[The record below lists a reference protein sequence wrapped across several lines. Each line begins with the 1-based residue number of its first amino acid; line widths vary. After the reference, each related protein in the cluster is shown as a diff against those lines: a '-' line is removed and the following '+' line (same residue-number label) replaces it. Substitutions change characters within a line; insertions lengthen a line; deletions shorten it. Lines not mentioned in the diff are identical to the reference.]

1 MTVSF
6 KANIQQSTKFF
17 FAVNR
22 GFEGCFFYYVV
33 IRGAEINISQHK
45 SIIFAAVMEG
55 EKVQIAYRIDL
66 AFYERLAKNADRKG
80 MTVPQYTR
88 YILKKYFQEHD
99 AKKTN
104 TNP

>member
-1 MTVSF
+1 M
-6 KANIQQSTKFF
+6 
-17 FAVNR
+17 
-22 GFEGCFFYYVV
+22 
-33 IRGAEINISQHK
+33 EI
-45 SIIFAAVMEG
+45 
-55 EKVQIAYRIDL
+55 EKVAVKYRIDL
-66 AFYERLAKNADRKG
+66 PFYEKMAKNAERRG

>member
-1 MTVSF
+1 
-6 KANIQQSTKFF
+6 
-17 FAVNR
+17 
-22 GFEGCFFYYVV
+22 
-33 IRGAEINISQHK
+33 
-45 SIIFAAVMEG
+45 MEG

-99 AKKTN
+99 AKKN
-104 TNP
+104 

>member
-1 MTVSF
+1 MQT
-6 KANIQQSTKFF
+6 
-17 FAVNR
+17 
-22 GFEGCFFYYVV
+22 
-33 IRGAEINISQHK
+33 
-45 SIIFAAVMEG
+45 
-55 EKVQIAYRIDL
+55 EKVQIAYRVDL
-66 AFYERLAKNADRKG
+66 AFYERLAKNAERKG